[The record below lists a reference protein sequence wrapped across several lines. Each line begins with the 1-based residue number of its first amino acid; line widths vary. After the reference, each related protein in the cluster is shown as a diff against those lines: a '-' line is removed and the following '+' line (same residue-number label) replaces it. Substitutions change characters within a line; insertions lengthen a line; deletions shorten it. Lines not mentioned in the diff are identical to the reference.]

1 MLWPRE
7 EFHAAYGQMKHDAL
21 QSGGSCSVLI
31 LVALDVD
38 ALCAAEILTRLLR
51 ADMLSYSL
59 LAVRGYE
66 DVLQAR
72 ETRIRG
78 ADGEVR
84 GGGELRS
91 VVLLNCGAIV
101 DVAKLLALPPHVKCY
116 VLDSHRPIHLANIY
130 DEHQQIVVFD
140 DGALGLEEYP
150 AFGPDLEVDDFD
162 EEEDEEE
169 EEEEEE
175 KEEEEGSEGEA
186 EVEFGDGNT
195 QDAETEEKEKRKR
208 DEDGDVEH
216 SPKRRKED
224 EEKEKED
231 QDQGQGV
238 DVGATATAAAEP
250 VEESA
255 VMTKRRR
262 REEILR
268 YYRGSFHGAP
278 AATVA
283 FELAQQVNNSQRDL
297 LWFAIVGLTKQFVLE
312 EIDADNYNLMVT
324 RFQDEVLAVD
334 APTPSSGPGANG
346 DEERHPGYDD
356 GKISFEEEYRFMC
369 YRHWSLYEAMYYSDY
384 VASKLGL
391 YHDQARRVGAR
402 NASDNSGNG
411 AGDTAL
417 HFFLARM
424 GFSLRQSQQKFSYMP
439 LEMKQML
446 RDKTQEMAPEFG
458 LDDLFYGSFKRTF
471 AFQYQLCAADAV
483 YGLQALL
490 EAPESYVGAVFEAE
504 TQHQQHNS
512 LTSLFALDS
521 ILSSGASSSAIVPSD
536 NDGTDKQAE
545 ADEEAS
551 QDDFR
556 QENFMLAHTALSCQ
570 SVASSKLMESGI
582 KVAMSLKQ
590 AIVRVGLSIMER
602 KLLVRV
608 KHFRYVCLNVPE
620 REQELFANAN
630 VLTQLALF
638 LLNVHRA
645 SGKWGGPNA
654 PARRKPEGEDG
665 ENGEDG
671 DAEEEAAVT
680 NKSIVPLVL
689 ITRNPAQNCFLVVGL
704 TCPSTPGEIHRNT
717 LGTAF
722 KLAAGETGANFRQ
735 DGFASA
741 VMEIQIDEIQ
751 YFVEQLHNVLDA

>member
-7 EFHAAYGQMKHDAL
+7 EFHAAYGQIKHDAL

-78 ADGEVR
+78 DDGTLR

-91 VVLLNCGAIV
+91 VIMLNCGAIV
-101 DVAKLLALPPHVKCY
+101 DVAKLLALPSYVKCY

-140 DGALGLEEYP
+140 DGALSLDEYP
-150 AFGPDLEVDDFD
+150 AFGPDLEVEDF
-162 EEEDEEE
+162 EEE
-169 EEEEEE
+169 EEESEAEEE
-175 KEEEEGSEGEA
+175 DNEKSDSEA
-186 EVEFGDGNT
+186 EVEFGTEDT
-195 QDAETEEKEKRKR
+195 QDTEKEENDSEKRKR
-208 DEDGDVEH
+208 DEKDEDEDMEQ

-224 EEKEKED
+224 DSEEKD
-231 QDQGQGV
+231 QV
-238 DVGATATAAAEP
+238 DTLVPAEP
-250 VEESA
+250 VEESTVTA
-255 VMTKRRR
+255 KRRR

-283 FELAQQVNNSQRDL
+283 FELAQQVNSSQRDL
-297 LWFAIVGLTKQFVLE
+297 LWFAIIGLTKQFVLE
-312 EIDADNYNLMVT
+312 EIDTDNYNLMVT

-334 APTPSSGPGANG
+334 APAPSSGPGATG
-346 DEERHPGYDD
+346 DEDRHPGYDD

-402 NASDNSGNG
+402 NASGNNGNG
-411 AGDTAL
+411 AGDTEL
-417 HFFLARM
+417 HMFLARM

-446 RDKTQEMAPEFG
+446 REKTQEMAPKFG

-490 EAPESYVGAVFEAE
+490 EAPESYVAAVFEAE
-504 TQHQQHNS
+504 TQHQNNTFS
-512 LTSLFALDS
+512 SLFSLDS
-521 ILSSGASSSAIVPSD
+521 ILSSSD
-536 NDGTDKQAE
+536 SNDKDGEEKDAE
-545 ADEEAS
+545 ADEDS
-551 QDDFR
+551 QEDFR
-556 QENFMLAHTALSCQ
+556 QQNFMLAHTALACQ
-570 SVASSKLMESGI
+570 SVTSSKLMESGI
-582 KVAMSLKQ
+582 KVSMSLKQ

-645 SGKWGGPNA
+645 SGKWGGVNA
-654 PARRKPEGEDG
+654 SARKKRQEDG
-665 ENGEDG
+665 ENEEA
-671 DAEEEAAVT
+671 DAEEETVT

-689 ITRNPAQNCFLVVGL
+689 ITRHPAQNCFLVVGL

-735 DGFASA
+735 DGFTSA

>member
-7 EFHAAYGQMKHDAL
+7 EFHAAYGQIKHDAL
-21 QSGGSCSVLI
+21 QSGGSCSVLV
-31 LVALDVD
+31 LLALDVD
-38 ALCAAEILTRLLR
+38 ALCAAEILTHLLR

-72 ETRIRG
+72 ETRIRS
-78 ADGEVR
+78 ADGTLR

-91 VVLLNCGAIV
+91 VIMLNCGAIV
-101 DVAKLLALPPHVKCY
+101 DVAKLLALPTHVKCY

-140 DGALGLEEYP
+140 DGALALDEYP
-150 AFGPDLEVDDFD
+150 AFGPDLEVGDF
-162 EEEDEEE
+162 EEE
-169 EEEEEE
+169 EEEEED
-175 KEEEEGSEGEA
+175 EESEGEEDDEESEGEA
-186 EVEFGDGNT
+186 EVEFGTEEST
-195 QDAETEEKEKRKR
+195 QDTENESDKRKR
-208 DEDGDVEH
+208 DDKDGDEDMEQ

-224 EEKEKED
+224 GDEEKDE
-231 QDQGQGV
+231 V
-238 DVGATATAAAEP
+238 DVTTTDEP

-255 VMTKRRR
+255 VMAKRRR

-278 AATVA
+278 AAAVA
-283 FELAQQVNNSQRDL
+283 FELAQQVNSSQRDL
-297 LWFAIVGLTKQFVLE
+297 LWFAIIGLTKQFVLE
-312 EIDADNYNLMVT
+312 EIDTDNYNLMVT
-324 RFQDEVLAVD
+324 RFQDEVLAVE
-334 APTPSSGPGANG
+334 APTPSSGPGASG
-346 DEERHPGYDD
+346 DEDRHPGYDD

-402 NASDNSGNG
+402 NASGNSGNG

-417 HFFLARM
+417 HVFLARM
-424 GFSLRQSQQKFSYMP
+424 GFSLRESQQKFSYMP

-446 RDKTQEMAPEFG
+446 REKTQEMAPEFG

-490 EAPESYVGAVFEAE
+490 EAPESYVAAVFEAE
-504 TQHQQHNS
+504 TQHQQNT
-512 LTSLFALDS
+512 LTSLFSLDS
-521 ILSSGASSSAIVPSD
+521 ILSSSSTTGE
-536 NDGTDKQAE
+536 NDKDAE
-545 ADEEAS
+545 AAEES

-556 QENFMLAHTALSCQ
+556 QQNFMLAHTALACQ
-570 SVASSKLMESGI
+570 SVTSSKLMESGI
-582 KVAMSLKQ
+582 KVSMSLKQ

-645 SGKWGGPNA
+645 SGKWGGSNA
-654 PARRKPEGEDG
+654 LTRRKPQGEDG
-665 ENGEDG
+665 ENEDG
-671 DAEEEAAVT
+671 DAEEEAVT

>member
-7 EFHAAYGQMKHDAL
+7 EFHAAYGQIKHDAL
-21 QSGGSCSVLI
+21 QSGGGCSVLV

-51 ADMLSYSL
+51 ADLLSYSL

-72 ETRIRG
+72 ETRVRG
-78 ADGEVR
+78 ADGTLR

-130 DEHQQIVVFD
+130 DEHRQVVVFD
-140 DGALGLEEYP
+140 DGALALEEYP
-150 AFGPDLEVDDFD
+150 AFGPDLEVEDF
-162 EEEDEEE
+162 EEE

-175 KEEEEGSEGEA
+175 EEGEDVEGEEESERGRRRRK
-186 EVEFGDGNT
+186 
-195 QDAETEEKEKRKR
+195 EEKE
-208 DEDGDVEH
+208 
-216 SPKRRKED
+216 
-224 EEKEKED
+224 EKE
-231 QDQGQGV
+231 
-238 DVGATATAAAEP
+238 

-255 VMTKRRR
+255 VMAKRRR

-283 FELAQQVNNSQRDL
+283 FELAQQVNSSQRDL
-297 LWFAIVGLTKQFVLE
+297 LWFAIVGLTKQFVME

-324 RFQDEVLAVD
+324 KFQDEVLAID

-346 DEERHPGYDD
+346 EEDRHPGYDD
-356 GKISFEEEYRFMC
+356 GKINFEEEYRFMC

-402 NASDNSGNG
+402 NASGEGGNS
-411 AGDTAL
+411 AGDTEL
-417 HFFLARM
+417 HRFLARM

-446 RDKTQEMAPEFG
+446 REKTQEMAPEFG
-458 LDDLFYGSFKRTF
+458 LDELFYGSFKRTF

-512 LTSLFALDS
+512 LTRLFSLDS
-521 ILSSGASSSAIVPSD
+521 IMSSTSNAVEK
-536 NDGTDKQAE
+536 DGKDQDAE
-545 ADEEAS
+545 AAEES
-551 QDDFR
+551 PQDDFR
-556 QENFMLAHTALSCQ
+556 QQNFMLAHTALACQ
-570 SVASSKLMESGI
+570 SVTSSKLMESGI

-654 PARRKPEGEDG
+654 PARRKPQGEDG

-671 DAEEEAAVT
+671 DAEEEAPVT

-735 DGFASA
+735 DGFTSA

>member
-7 EFHAAYGQMKHDAL
+7 EFHAAYGQIKHDAL
-21 QSGGSCSVLI
+21 QSGSSCSVLI

-78 ADGEVR
+78 ADGTLR

-91 VVLLNCGAIV
+91 VIMLNCGAIV
-101 DVAKLLALPPHVKCY
+101 DVAKLLALPTHVKCY

-140 DGALGLEEYP
+140 DGALALDEYP
-150 AFGPDLEVDDFD
+150 AFGPDLE
-162 EEEDEEE
+162 
-169 EEEEEE
+169 
-175 KEEEEGSEGEA
+175 
-186 EVEFGDGNT
+186 
-195 QDAETEEKEKRKR
+195 
-208 DEDGDVEH
+208 
-216 SPKRRKED
+216 
-224 EEKEKED
+224 
-231 QDQGQGV
+231 
-238 DVGATATAAAEP
+238 
-250 VEESA
+250 
-255 VMTKRRR
+255 
-262 REEILR
+262 
-268 YYRGSFHGAP
+268 
-278 AATVA
+278 
-283 FELAQQVNNSQRDL
+283 
-297 LWFAIVGLTKQFVLE
+297 
-312 EIDADNYNLMVT
+312 
-324 RFQDEVLAVD
+324 DEVLAID

-346 DEERHPGYDD
+346 DEDRHPGYDD

-402 NASDNSGNG
+402 NASGNSGNG

-417 HFFLARM
+417 HVFLARM

-446 RDKTQEMAPEFG
+446 REKTQEMAPEFG

-490 EAPESYVGAVFEAE
+490 EAPENYVAAVFEAE
-504 TQHQQHNS
+504 TQHQNNT
-512 LTSLFALDS
+512 LTSLFSLDS
-521 ILSSGASSSAIVPSD
+521 ILSSSTNSNE
-536 NDGTDKQAE
+536 NDKDGDDKDAE
-545 ADEEAS
+545 AGEDS

-556 QENFMLAHTALSCQ
+556 QQNFMLAHTALACQ
-570 SVASSKLMESGI
+570 SVTSSKLMESGI

-654 PARRKPEGEDG
+654 PTRKKPQEDG
-665 ENGEDG
+665 ENEDG
-671 DAEEEAAVT
+671 DAEEETVT
-680 NKSIVPLVL
+680 NKSIVPLML

-735 DGFASA
+735 DGFTSA